1 MILKVRVNGD
11 DTKVYHLVSWN
22 AASFSTGLTLTIQG
36 NNLSKVSADF
46 AEITKLEVYQDDML
60 VATYSDID
68 TFDEITFLKNEYIP
82 GEQRFSDA
90 LRIHLT
96 KTDIISQVQR
106 IDEQLNPVVNV
117 DAMSLEEVKAWK
129 IKQIGEVCRAEI
141 YAGEQVT
148 LSDGTTRNF
157 SYNAD
162 DQANI
167 LNSSLIAFASKTLG
181 FPLEYIPYHPDETE
195 CRLMPVADLINIYMI
210 LQLKLTRLTT
220 KCNMLNCMIRD
231 CRDKESVLTITWNTE
246 LTEEYQNRYNEIV
259 TVSIEIAQAMAEAMT
274 PETTEDVVDEETEE

>member
-1 MILKVRVNGD
+1 MVYRVRLNGD
-11 DTKVYHLVSWN
+11 DTKVFNLTDWN
-22 AASFSTGLTLTIQG
+22 AANFQSSLTLTVQGTDIDMINAAFAAIQ
-36 NNLSKVSADF
+36 KM
-46 AEITKLEVYQDDML
+46 EVFWDGML
-60 VATYSDID
+60 VATYTDLD
-68 TFDEITFLKNEYIP
+68 TYDEVTFIKNEYIQS
-82 GEQRFSDA
+82 EWRFTNA
-90 LRIHLT
+90 MRIHLT
-96 KTDIISQVQR
+96 RTNIVTQLQR
-106 IDEQLNPVVNV
+106 LDEQINPTV
-117 DAMSLEEVKAWK
+117 DLDTMTLDEVKEYK
-129 IKQIGEVCRAEI
+129 IREIGEICRAEI

-231 CRDKESVLTITWNTE
+231 CRDKESVLAITWNTE

-259 TVSIEIAQAMAEAMT
+259 TISIEIAQAMAAAMQPQPEAVD
-274 PETTEDVVDEETEE
+274 TTDEQ

>member
-1 MILKVRVNGD
+1 M
-11 DTKVYHLVSWN
+11 
-22 AASFSTGLTLTIQG
+22 
-36 NNLSKVSADF
+36 
-46 AEITKLEVYQDDML
+46 
-60 VATYSDID
+60 ATYTDLD
-68 TFDEITFLKNEYIP
+68 TYDEVAFIKNEYVQ
-82 GEQRFSDA
+82 GEGRFTNA
-90 LRIHLT
+90 MRIHLT
-96 KTDIISQVQR
+96 RTNIVTQLQR
-106 IDEQLNPVVNV
+106 LDEQINPTV
-117 DAMSLEEVKAWK
+117 DLDTMTLDEVKEYK
-129 IKQIGEVCRAEI
+129 IHEIGEICRAEI

-231 CRDKESVLTITWNTE
+231 CMDKESALAITWNTE

-259 TVSIEIAQAMAEAMT
+259 TVSIEIAQAMAAAMQPPEE
-274 PETTEDVVDEETEE
+274 PETPEETEE